1 LVVLAAVMLR
11 RSYRRSSLPRRLVRL
26 LLYFLGALFVLD
38 LLTILKHHRE
48 FSRNLI
54 SHTYTSPAV
63 LPTPVQDQKIFIV
76 AQFWTNARVIS
87 ERWGQAL
94 LDLIGVLG
102 KENIYVSILESGSLD
117 NTKEVLKLLDDVL
130 MQNTIPHVTI
140 LDPTTHADE
149 INAGPLDDQGIPRQG
164 WIQTTT
170 VGTQWGKELRRIPYL
185 ARLRNRALDPLF
197 KFHDEQGQKFDKI
210 LFLND
215 VVFRPQD
222 VLTLLATNQGSFSA
236 ACALD
241 FHLPPAYYD
250 TFALRD
256 SEGLGT
262 IQSTFPYF
270 RGIESRE
277 TMLRGMPTKVASCWN
292 GMIVMDSAPFY
303 EGLRFRALSDS
314 LASKHLEAS
323 ECCLI
328 HTDMNVTNPG
338 AGQRIYVNP
347 SVRVGYTVDAY
358 NTTHSGPDENF
369 VSATQYITGVWT
381 NRLRRTVLPRET
393 KSMKNVE
400 RKMARWV
407 KEGENSLERR
417 EENGAICA
425 IDEQHILIWNGWKHV

>member
-1 LVVLAAVMLR
+1 MVR
-11 RSYRRSSLPRRLVRL
+11 RSYRRSSLSRRLLRI
-26 LLYFLGALFVLD
+26 LLYVSGALLVLD

-48 FSRNLI
+48 FSNNLT
-54 SHTYTSPAV
+54 SHTYTSSAL
-63 LPTPVQDQKIFIV
+63 LPTPVQNQKVFIV

-94 LDLIGVLG
+94 LDLVGVLG
-102 KENIYVSILESGSLD
+102 KENVYVSILESGSLD
-117 NTKEVLKLLDDVL
+117 NTKEVLKILDDVL
-130 MQNTIPHVTI
+130 GQNNIPHVTI

-149 INAGPLDDQGIPRQG
+149 ISVGPLDNQGNPRQG
-164 WIQTTT
+164 WIQTTS

-185 ARLRNRALDPLF
+185 ARLRNTALQPLF
-197 KFHDEQGQKFDKI
+197 TSHDQGQNFDKV

-236 ACALD
+236 ACAMD

-256 SEGLGT
+256 TEGLGS
-262 IQSTFPYF
+262 IQTTFPYF
-270 RGIESRE
+270 RGTESRE
-277 TMLRGMPTKVASCWN
+277 TMLKGLPTKVSSCWN

-303 EGLRFRALSDS
+303 DGLRFRGLSDS

-328 HTDMNVTNPG
+328 HMDLNATMPG
-338 AGQRIYVNP
+338 AGDRIYVNP

-358 NTTHSGPDENF
+358 NTTHSGSDENF
-369 VSATQYITGVWT
+369 VSVTQYATGVWV
-381 NRLRRTVLPRET
+381 NRFRRTVLARET
-393 KSMKNVE
+393 KTMKEVKK
-400 RKMARWV
+400 KMARWA
-407 KEGENSLERR
+407 KEGENSLEKR
-417 EENGAICA
+417 EENGESCT

>member
-1 LVVLAAVMLR
+1 MLL
-11 RSYRRSSLPRRLVRL
+11 RSYRRSSLSRRLARL
-26 LLYFLGALFVLD
+26 LLYLALVLFLFD
-38 LLTILKHHRE
+38 ILTILKHHRE

-54 SHTYTSPAV
+54 SHTYVSPSL
-63 LPTPVQDQKIFIV
+63 LPTPVQNQKIFIV

-87 ERWGQAL
+87 DRWGQAL
-94 LDLIGVLG
+94 IDLIGVLG
-102 KENIYVSILESGSLD
+102 KENVYVSILESGSLD
-117 NTKEVLKLLDDVL
+117 NTKDVLQLLDDVL
-130 MQNTIPHVTI
+130 VQNDIPHLTV
-140 LDPTTHADE
+140 LDKTTHADE
-149 INAGPLDDQGIPRQG
+149 INAGPLDNQGNPRQG

-170 VGTQWGKELRRIPYL
+170 VGTQWGKEMRRIPYL
-185 ARLRNRALDPLF
+185 ARLRNTSLKPLF
-197 KFHDEQGQKFDKI
+197 KMQEEQNIKFDKI

-241 FHLPPAYYD
+241 YHLPPAYYD

-262 IQSTFPYF
+262 IQTTFPFF
-270 RGIESRE
+270 RSPDSRAA
-277 TMLRGMPTKVASCWN
+277 MLKGLPTKVTSCWN
-292 GMIVMDSAPFY
+292 GMIVMDSTPFY
-303 EGLRFRALSDS
+303 DGLRFRALSDS

-328 HTDMNVTNPG
+328 HTDMNVTSPG
-338 AGQRIYVNP
+338 AGDRIYVNP

-358 NTTHSGPDENF
+358 NTTHAAPDENF
-369 VSATQYITGVWT
+369 VSATQYITGLWT
-381 NRLRRTVLPRET
+381 NRLRRNILSRET
-393 KSMKNVE
+393 KTMKEVK

-407 KEGENSLERR
+407 KEGENSLEKRD
-417 EENGAICA
+417 ETGELCT

>member
-1 LVVLAAVMLR
+1 MLR
-11 RSYRRSSLPRRLVRL
+11 RSYRRSTLSQRLARI
-26 LLYFLGALFVLD
+26 LLYILGALFVYD

-48 FSRNLI
+48 FSSNLI
-54 SHTYTSPAV
+54 SRTYVSPSL
-63 LPTPVQDQKIFIV
+63 LPTPVQNQKIFIV
-76 AQFWTNARVIS
+76 AQFWTSARVIS

-94 LDLIGVLG
+94 LDLVGVLG
-102 KENIYVSILESGSLD
+102 KENVYVSILESGSLD
-117 NTKEVLKLLDDVL
+117 NTKEVLKMLDDVL
-130 MQNTIPHVTI
+130 GANNIPHITI

-149 INAGPLDDQGIPRQG
+149 INVGPLDDRGTPRQG
-164 WIQTTT
+164 WIQTTS

-185 ARLRNRALDPLF
+185 ARLRNRALEPLF
-197 KFHDEQGQKFDKI
+197 KFQDEQGQKFDKI

-236 ACALD
+236 ACAMD

-262 IQSTFPYF
+262 VQTTFPYF
-270 RGIESRE
+270 RSVESRE
-277 TMLRGMPTKVASCWN
+277 AMLKGIPTKVSSCWN
-292 GMIVMDSAPFY
+292 GMIVMDSIPFY
-303 EGLRFRALSDS
+303 DGLRFRGLSDS

-328 HTDMNVTNPG
+328 HTDLNDTIPG
-338 AGQRIYVNP
+338 AGDRIYVNP

-358 NTTHSGPDENF
+358 NTTHSGPDQTF
-369 VSATQYITGVWT
+369 VSATQYVTGVWT
-381 NRLRRTVLPRET
+381 NRLRRNILPKET
-393 KSMKNVE
+393 KIMKEVN
-400 RKMARWV
+400 RKIAKWV
-407 KEGENSLERR
+407 KESENSLERR
-417 EENGAICA
+417 VENGELCT